1 MSYINQDSVNTG
13 KEQSNKVCLLT
24 VPVGENPLPG
34 YMCRERMQIP
44 WSGHRHG
51 MVWPPPQLYRKSERT
66 QSEFSF
72 STRER
77 KEIWKTK
84 KKKFLKKKKRN
95 VKINKENQK
104 ETKRNKENQKSEA
117 HEKAKTVAAQSL
129 ALIVNSPLL
138 SWLAAPLHSTTLHSH
153 SLFHSLS
160 QLWLKINT

>member
-1 MSYINQDSVNTG
+1 MEWYGLPRSCTAKV
-13 KEQSNKVCLLT
+13 KELSQSLVF
-24 VPVGENPLPG
+24 
-34 YMCRERMQIP
+34 
-44 WSGHRHG
+44 
-51 MVWPPPQLYRKSERT
+51 QLEKEKKFEK
-66 QSEFSF
+66 QK
-72 STRER
+72 
-77 KEIWKTK
+77 KEI
-84 KKKFLKKKKRN
+84 FKKKKRN
-95 VKINKENQK
+95 VKINKDNQK